1 MWKIHFVKVT
11 FSKFE
16 AFKEVIYLDE
26 LDLKTFSKKAFAR
39 KLATVHQ
46 KMNIPEGF
54 TVRQY
59 IELGRYSHES
69 WLKMDVKKK
78 QLFKTFFNN

>member
-16 AFKEVIYLDE
+16 AFKGVIYLDE

-39 KLATVHQ
+39 KLATVS

-54 TVRQY
+54 TKRQY

-69 WLKMDVKKK
+69 WLKWMLK